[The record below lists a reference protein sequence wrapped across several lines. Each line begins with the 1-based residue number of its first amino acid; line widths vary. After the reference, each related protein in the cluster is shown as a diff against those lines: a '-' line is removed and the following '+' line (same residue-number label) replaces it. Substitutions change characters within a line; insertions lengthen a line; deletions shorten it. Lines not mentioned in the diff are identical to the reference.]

1 MAAPQ
6 PAPTRSRGLSVKSEQ
21 SQNSANSS
29 KGHQRGPSESSQEK
43 HRRNLQTKADPLV
56 AMNELQPIAVALQKS
71 NLGSLREIEHK
82 DQFGNVITDPDLS
95 NPTRPRFER
104 PLDTIRSFEAAI
116 YGAYRNNRGSYARTD
131 AASQMGDFSRRT
143 SYYGPQNGNGN
154 GANGYGNR
162 HDQGH
167 YSQAQSRPDSIIN
180 AYSGAPQSPEAPNP
194 YPYNYQNGNGNGNGN
209 SRRRPNHRSPPYPA
223 SPSSPTS
230 PSEYPN
236 MAQNVNPQYGY
247 QANGYQ
253 ANGYQANGY
262 FDNAVSNNSG
272 SDPHGHS
279 TDPSSIN
286 SSNDQLQQQAL
297 QQQRLDERAQAEYGF
312 TGFGNNNIAQPDP
325 SWAPAS
331 GSGAPAPQ
339 PPVQAPRPS
348 PVRQDTNSSAK
359 GDKRKSWFKRRFSK
373 D

>member
-154 GANGYGNR
+154 GAKGYGNR

-209 SRRRPNHRSPPYPA
+209 SRRRPNHRSPSYPA

-236 MAQNVNPQYGY
+236 MAQNVNPQY
-247 QANGYQ
+247 GYQ

-348 PVRQDTNSSAK
+348 PVREDTNSSAK